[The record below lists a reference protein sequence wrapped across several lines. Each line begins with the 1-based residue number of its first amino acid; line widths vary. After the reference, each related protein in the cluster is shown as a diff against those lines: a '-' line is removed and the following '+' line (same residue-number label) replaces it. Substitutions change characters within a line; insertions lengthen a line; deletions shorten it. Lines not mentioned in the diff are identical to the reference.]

1 MPLNLIKN
9 LYVPIGIPFDP
20 KRFYKDGA
28 YTKYYE
34 GQGQA
39 HKKVAG
45 IDLFYLKSMDHRTTN
60 VPHLLAQYLFRH
72 AEGKKS
78 GARLSGGHFIGRL
91 AAHFG
96 LASDEGL
103 RGLSV
108 ITRELPMIDLH
119 ELVRLN
125 ICGRLGDTW
134 AWVTPGSERTIAQRL
149 SMLEDE
155 VHNLRG
161 DMGEQ
166 RGVLDNMARNFSR
179 FTTWTVTSLSRMM
192 DQSGVRFT
200 SYSDLQVPYQRCTRR
215 RTGDASTSTAQR
227 DEQQPDP

>member
-1 MPLNLIKN
+1 
-9 LYVPIGIPFDP
+9 
-20 KRFYKDGA
+20 
-28 YTKYYE
+28 
-34 GQGQA
+34 
-39 HKKVAG
+39 
-45 IDLFYLKSMDHRTTN
+45 MDHRTTN

-91 AAHFG
+91 AAYFG
-96 LASDEGL
+96 LVSDEGL

-134 AWVTPGSERTIAQRL
+134 AWVTPGSERQPAGALEDAEGAHDERL